1 MEVKIGVQYA
11 PRELSVSTEE
21 DPKAVL
27 ALLDKALANDAVFT
41 LTDDKGRT
49 VAVPAAKIAYL
60 DFTSDAGRKV
70 GFGLAAS
77 EAVTAGAK

>member
-27 ALLDKALANDAVFT
+27 ALLDQALKNDAVFT
-41 LTDDKGRT
+41 LTDEKGRT

-60 DFTSDAGRKV
+60 DFTSDVGRKV
-70 GFGLAAS
+70 GFGLAAG
-77 EAVTAGAK
+77 EAVAAKA